1 MISAAQSMP
10 EILVTAKFSKR
21 DHQLVH
27 HPVTFKSKHTFVGL
41 PVLKAYSATN
51 IYFQF
56 KTRESSGVILYNA
69 GREQDFIA
77 VELVNGHIHYLFNL
91 GDGPVRVRDNT
102 RASLNDNKWHTVT
115 VGRPSP
121 KQHTLMVDDTFSTVT
136 SLGTN
141 EKLDL
146 AGILYLGTFASP
158 TCTFLFKI
166 AYFYLTTIEPL
177 EGVNTAL
184 CKKSQQMRV
193 MYEVT

>member
-1 MISAAQSMP
+1 MTGSHYNP
-10 EILVTAKFSKR
+10 EIHVTANFSKR

-56 KTRESSGVILYNA
+56 KTRESSGLILYNA

-77 VELVNGHIHYLFNL
+77 VELVNGHLQYIFNL
-91 GDGPVRVRDNT
+91 GDGPVRVRDNA

-115 VGRPSP
+115 IGRPSP
-121 KQHTLMVDDTFSTVT
+121 KQHTLMVDDTFAVVT
-136 SLGTN
+136 SLGMN

-146 AGILYLGTFASP
+146 AGILYLGQSFILYYL
-158 TCTFLFKI
+158 TFLFTLV
-166 AYFYLTTIEPL
+166 YLSDKSKTTLLFFWGIL
-177 EGVNTAL
+177 HII
-184 CKKSQQMRV
+184 Q
-193 MYEVT
+193 